1 MSIIGEPSIPSAQ
14 WTVGQ
19 LRAEL
24 VGLPDSTPLVV
35 DVPASSGAVRRL
47 PIVGAGY
54 GAGIDPDEGIFVGQ
68 EFPLT
73 AGDPRTC
80 DLDASEG

>member
-24 VGLPDSTPLVV
+24 VGLPDEALLVV
-35 DVPASSGAVRRL
+35 DVPTGSDAVRRL
-47 PIVGAGY
+47 PLVGAGY
-54 GAGIDPDEGIFVGQ
+54 GDGIDPDEGIFVGQ

-73 AGDPRTC
+73 AGHRRTH
-80 DLDASEG
+80 DQDADET